1 VIRTVWLG
9 LTFLVVLAG
18 MGAFKFAFGNF
29 GAANASGIV
38 RPENGRIVIAK
49 TVYQAPAN
57 VAPLPDAHLFAL
69 PPVIV
74 GSPLVLAE
82 PVNAHQIPAG
92 LNPGTSPASLETK
105 AANRRDGA
113 TRQTQGH
120 KRKNK
125 AAKAV
130 TVASKDQATVEPKP
144 CQLEDFDALRWAFNL
159 PTGCH
164 TQLTLPNG

>member
-1 VIRTVWLG
+1 MIRTVWLG

-49 TVYQAPAN
+49 IVQQPPAN
-57 VAPLPDAHLFAL
+57 AAPLPEAHLLAL
-69 PPVIV
+69 PPVIA
-74 GSPLVLAE
+74 GSPLVVAE
-82 PVNAHQIPAG
+82 PVDANQIPAEEA
-92 LNPGTSPASLETK
+92 PRTSPASLERK

-113 TRQTQGH
+113 ARQAQSH
-120 KRKNK
+120 KRKNMV
-125 AAKAV
+125 AKDV
-130 TVASKDQATVEPKP
+130 PVASKDQATAEPKS
-144 CQLEDFDALRWAFNL
+144 CQLEDFEALRWAFSL

-164 TQLTLPNG
+164 T